1 MATTQNTTTESRA
14 EHTARAIAR
23 NVHISWK
30 HGIEISRELRF
41 HSTEYAKKFLQ
52 DVAELKKPVPF
63 RRYWRDVGHKPGM
76 AAGRYPQKA
85 AREFLQLIKAVEA
98 NAQVKGLNTASLKI
112 IKLIT
117 NRAPK
122 APSAGRKRHT
132 AKHAHIE
139 IEVREGTVRKAA
151 AEKKKAERPA
161 KAVAVLS
168 SEKQIAGE
176 KQ

>member
-1 MATTQNTTTESRA
+1 MITTTTSKSEPNA

-52 DVAELKKPVPF
+52 GVAELKKPVPF

-76 AAGRYPQKA
+76 SAGRYPQKA

-132 AKHAHIE
+132 AKHSHLE
-139 IEVREGTVRKAA
+139 IEVREGTIRKVA
-151 AEKKKAERPA
+151 AEKKKVERPA
-161 KAVAVLS
+161 KAVAVPL
-168 SEKQIAGE
+168 GE

>member
-1 MATTQNTTTESRA
+1 MATIKTTTPEPPR

-30 HGIEISRELRF
+30 HGIELSNALRF
-41 HSTEYAKKFLQ
+41 HSTAYAKKFLQ
-52 DVAELKKPVPF
+52 EVVELKRPVAF
-63 RRYWRDVGHKPGM
+63 TRYWRDVGHKPGM

-85 AREFLQLIKAVEA
+85 AREFLRLVKTVEA

-132 AKHAHIE
+132 AKHSHIE
-139 IEVREGTVRKAA
+139 IEVQEGKIWKTV
-151 AEKKKAERPA
+151 EKKA
-161 KAVAVLS
+161 KETKKMTAS
-168 SEKQIAGE
+168 GEKLITGE